1 MVVVVVAAG
10 GLGLVDERRVD
21 GVWRQGAGHSHTP
34 SWDGGGGGVGGRVGW
49 R

>member
-21 GVWRQGAGHSHTP
+21 GVE
-34 SWDGGGGGVGGRVGW
+34 VGLVGERVS
-49 R
+49 